1 MLTLNDFFV
10 KAAWRIIKYFL
21 TLHSNIKPFTDMRK
35 IILLAAIGLGIAGAQ
50 AQTTVAGSKFTDNWS
65 FTLKGGA
72 VMSSKMVKDNG
83 FWDDARGVVGAE
95 LRKQITPV
103 FGLGVEGEWS
113 INTSK
118 WTGLRSGNAF
128 DHQYVG
134 MFGAVNLMNTFAG
147 YAGAPRL
154 FELELVAGTGWLH
167 AYYPH
172 TTCNDGN
179 SWATKVGMNFN
190 FNLGSSKAWTISL
203 KPAYMWN
210 MNGNPSPNVL
220 GYEARY
226 DSNYGFLELEAG
238 ITYHFGNSN
247 GTHHFV
253 VVRPYDQAELDA
265 LNAQINALRGE
276 LDASGANNAALLAQ
290 LADLQAQLDAC
301 NRRPPVVE
309 KVVKDLG
316 NIRYVFFDCGSS
328 YVQPNQQPN
337 IAMVADQLKGNPEA
351 SVTVQGYAS
360 KDGSLAF
367 NKKLAERRAEAVKKE
382 LVKRYGI
389 AAGRVRAEGMGVG
402 DLFAENSWNRVSVCT
417 VVE

>member
-1 MLTLNDFFV
+1 MKKV
-10 KAAWRIIKYFL
+10 
-21 TLHSNIKPFTDMRK
+21 
-35 IILLAAIGLGIAGAQ
+35 ILLAAIALGTMGAS

-72 VMSSKMVKDNG
+72 VLSSKMVKDNG
-83 FWDDARGVVGAE
+83 FWDDARGVVGVE

-103 FGLGVEGEWS
+103 FGLGAEGEWS
-113 INTSK
+113 VNTSS
-118 WTGLRSGNAF
+118 WTGVRSGNVF

-134 MFGAVNLMNTFAG
+134 VFGAVNFMNAFAG
-147 YAGAPRL
+147 YTGAPRV

-172 TTCNDGN
+172 TTCEDGN
-179 SWATKVGMNFN
+179 SWATKVGLNFN
-190 FNLGSSKAWTISL
+190 FNLGESKAWTLSL

-210 MNGNPSPNVL
+210 MNANPTPNVL
-220 GYEARY
+220 GYAARY

-247 GTHHFV
+247 GTHHFT
-253 VVRPYDQAELDA
+253 VVRPYDQAEIDA

-276 LDASGANNAALLAQ
+276 LDACGANNAALLAQ

-309 KVVKDLG
+309 KVVKDLN
-316 NIRYVFFDCGSS
+316 NIRYVFFNCGSS
-328 YVQPNQQPN
+328 YIQPNQQPN
-337 IAMVADQLKGNPEA
+337 IAMVADQLKDNSNA
-351 SVTVQGYAS
+351 TVTVQGYAS

-367 NKKLAERRAEAVKKE
+367 NKKLAQRRAEAVKNE

-389 AAGRVRAEGMGVG
+389 AADRVQAEGMGIG
-402 DLFAENSWNRVSVCT
+402 DLFTENSWNRVSVCT
-417 VVE
+417 VKE